1 MTEASA
7 GEQRKTV
14 RIAPV
19 EQVSE
24 QLSVARLS
32 AALGMDNLRANVYTL
47 AEGAMSEHM
56 HRSQEELYI
65 VLDGTAMIDVDGA
78 KHRVGPR
85 EAIAVPARAWRKV
98 SNAGIGPLTFLCIA
112 APPADD
118 DAEISPS
125 EDPEEV
131 RRLWGLVKK

>member
-1 MTEASA
+1 VTEGGA
-7 GEQRKTV
+7 GDRRTVV

-32 AALGMDNLRANVYTL
+32 AALGMQNLRANVYSL

-56 HRSQEELYI
+56 HRTQEELYI
-65 VLDGTAMIDVDGA
+65 VLEGTAMIDVDGA
-78 KHRVGPR
+78 RHRVGPR
-85 EAIAVPARAWRKV
+85 EAIAVPARAWRKLT
-98 SNAGIGPLTFLCIA
+98 NAGIGPLTFLCVA
-112 APPADD
+112 APPADG
-118 DAEISPS
+118 DAEISAR